1 MEQEPMH
8 LPRIMKVTHDHKV
21 MRLILAL
28 MKGET
33 KGESS
38 ILIFY
43 LGGLFLNEKN
53 NQ

>member
-1 MEQEPMH
+1 MEQALMH

-21 MRLILAL
+21 MNTILVL

-33 KGESS
+33 KRESS